1 MRKNKRTNR
10 YFKLKINLKP
20 KTMNDY
26 MKTKAWDNFNYDL
39 YLQYLDAKA
48 RKEETKHLEPVNTD
62 KIFNSLKLS

>member
-1 MRKNKRTNR
+1 
-10 YFKLKINLKP
+10 
-20 KTMNDY
+20 MNDY

-62 KIFNSLKLS
+62 KFFNGINLNN